1 MYHKEYPFCSVKD
14 FSQEVFMENRNRL
27 KFTFANG
34 VSKEYI
40 DFVSKML
47 VLNPENRANASEL
60 LRHPFVKQF

>member
-1 MYHKEYPFCSVKD
+1 
-14 FSQEVFMENRNRL
+14 MENRNRL

-47 VLNPENRANASEL
+47 VLNPENRSNASEL
-60 LRHPFVKQF
+60 LRHPFVRQF